1 MFLFSIDVHLALC
14 YALYSKHTLPP
25 VVCRRAHVLFTVFVF
40 VCVGGVQ
47 HTPRCA
53 FVLFVLALCL
63 CCQLLWIVHFWFPL
77 RFSLTFIY
85 TKIQTEVDSHKSPHQ
100 MRYHNNNK
108 WLGQTK
114 DYQCCFSAK
123 QWHEGVIAKTCW
135 LRITIMCPS
144 VATCL
149 PTEWCF
155 NVLVTIKLKQRV
167 LIWYK
172 ADNIVI
178 SSNVIYS
185 RHDILVAENF
195 PILALSNNHSLIH
208 YPKQK
213 SWQLIQMRANEQLI
227 RL

>member
-1 MFLFSIDVHLALC
+1 MSIWHFVMCFIRNILYIQLF
-14 YALYSKHTLPP
+14 
-25 VVCRRAHVLFTVFVF
+25 
-40 VCVGGVQ
+40 VGGLMSCLRFLCLFAWVVSN
-47 HTPRCA
+47 TYRV
-53 FVLFVLALCL
+53 VLLFCLSLLCVLCTL
-63 CCQLLWIVHFWFPL
+63 CCQLLWIVHSWCPL

-85 TKIQTEVDSHKSPHQ
+85 TKIQTEVDSHTSQHQ

-123 QWHEGVIAKTCW
+123 HWHEGVIAKTCW
-135 LRITIMCPS
+135 LRIRIMCPR
-144 VATCL
+144 VAICL

-155 NVLVTIKLKQRV
+155 NVLVTIKLKLKV
-167 LIWYK
+167 LVWYK
-172 ADNIVI
+172 GDNIVI

-185 RHDILVAENF
+185 RHDILVDEKF
-195 PILALSNNHSLIH
+195 HILALSNNHSITH

-213 SWQLIQMRANEQLI
+213 PWQLIQMRANEQLI